1 MSSNSLFQLDSFRQA
16 TPYIYAHRGRTFVL
30 YINDSL
36 LAKDNVAALIHDFAL
51 VHTLGVKLV
60 LVLGLRSF
68 IDKKL
73 SKKTS
78 SKFYGDWRITDLQT
92 IEQIK
97 EVAGRVRANV
107 EALFS
112 VG

>member
-73 SKKTS
+73 SKKKPAVNFMVT
-78 SKFYGDWRITDLQT
+78 G
-92 IEQIK
+92 
-97 EVAGRVRANV
+97 
-107 EALFS
+107 ALLTFKPS
-112 VG
+112 NRLKKLPVVCEPM